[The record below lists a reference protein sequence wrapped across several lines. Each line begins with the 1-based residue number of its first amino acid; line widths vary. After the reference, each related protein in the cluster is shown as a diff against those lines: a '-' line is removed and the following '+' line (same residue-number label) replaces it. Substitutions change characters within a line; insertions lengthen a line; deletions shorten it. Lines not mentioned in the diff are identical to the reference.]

1 MKKAILFFS
10 FLACLFV
17 FSSHVSAQKPTEPQI
32 QRDPI
37 LEQDANHNLEV
48 AWQYFKLKKAYK
60 AVLMRAE
67 ETFAAHPDYSK
78 MDEFLFIAAMSSKYL
93 ADGKGQQQ
101 VNLAKLSDDEKKK
114 YAPERLREDAVAY
127 FSTIKDKYPN
137 SKYIGETEKQLKLLQ
152 AKK

>member
-10 FLACLFV
+10 FLVGVFV
-17 FSSHVSAQKPTEPQI
+17 FSSNTLAQKPVEPPI

-37 LEQDANHNLEV
+37 LEADANHNLEV
-48 AWQYFKLKKAYK
+48 AWQYYKLKKAYK

-93 ADGKGQQQ
+93 ADGKGNQQL
-101 VNLAKLSDDEKKK
+101 VLKGEEEKKK

-127 FSTIKDKYPN
+127 FNILKEKYPN

-152 AKK
+152 PKK